1 MIYKINNEIFQSWK
15 ENINEMNSVCTE
27 RSFSLKIERKNPFW
41 FQKKFENSNEHEK
54 LFRLA
59 LKKTHKD
66 TDKTSTIKKTTMLMI
81 KKKSEIDLSSIK
93 KMDLISNNSRKKSF
107 QFEWTLE
114 KARKMI
120 FEIDDKRLKKKKSE
134 SMSEINFHIT
144 NKNILIQED
153 EIRNLKLE
161 YENKIVIYYFN

>member
-1 MIYKINNEIFQSWK
+1 
-15 ENINEMNSVCTE
+15 
-27 RSFSLKIERKNPFW
+27 
-41 FQKKFENSNEHEK
+41 
-54 LFRLA
+54 
-59 LKKTHKD
+59 
-66 TDKTSTIKKTTMLMI
+66 MI

-114 KARKMI
+114 KARKTI
-120 FEIDDKRLKKKKSE
+120 FEIDDKRLNKKKSE
-134 SMSEINFHIT
+134 SMSEISFHIT

-153 EIRNLKLE
+153 EIRNQLE